1 MNNKNEH
8 PLVLVFYLD
17 RDLMQNP
24 EIIKAFSEAINR
36 LINVKQL
43 NALALFMPTD
53 GEERVECIN
62 PVIATDEQIS
72 HISKLIEDIKKQ
84 FSVGVDDLSNPD
96 SNSKRWVL
104 LNHQSVEPWQQHL
117 GKNQILYR
125 VALP

>member
-84 FSVGVDDLSNPD
+84 FSVGVDDLPNPD
-96 SNSKRWVL
+96 SNS
-104 LNHQSVEPWQQHL
+104 
-117 GKNQILYR
+117 
-125 VALP
+125 

>member
-24 EIIKAFSEAINR
+24 EIVKAFAESINQ

-62 PVIATDEQIS
+62 PVVATDEQMS
-72 HISKLIEDIKKQ
+72 NISKLIEDIKKQ
-84 FSVGVDDLSNPD
+84 FSVGVDDLPNPD
-96 SNSKRWVL
+96 SNS
-104 LNHQSVEPWQQHL
+104 
-117 GKNQILYR
+117 
-125 VALP
+125 